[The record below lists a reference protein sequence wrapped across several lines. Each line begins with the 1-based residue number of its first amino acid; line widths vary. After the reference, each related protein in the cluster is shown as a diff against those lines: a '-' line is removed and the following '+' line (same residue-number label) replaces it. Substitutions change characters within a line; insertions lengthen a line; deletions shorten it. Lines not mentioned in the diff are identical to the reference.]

1 MEKKAKEEA
10 SKLKTNLLP
19 EPSSITPEPF
29 VMKKSSLT
37 LQNGSRYQGAIKND
51 LPHGFGEKFPR
62 TEKFIK
68 DPFGTERGR
77 IRNLV
82 FPQGLIIYQGL
93 WRDGN
98 PTDKTETPQAQTS
111 GDQSNK

>member
-1 MEKKAKEEA
+1 
-10 SKLKTNLLP
+10 
-19 EPSSITPEPF
+19 
-29 VMKKSSLT
+29 MKKSSLT
-37 LQNGSRYQGAIKND
+37 LQNGSRYRGAIQND
-51 LPHGFGEKFPR
+51 LPHGFGERISPDGEIYQRILSGRK
-62 TEKFIK
+62 
-68 DPFGTERGR
+68 GGR

-98 PTDKTETPQAQTS
+98 PTDKTETPQAQAS